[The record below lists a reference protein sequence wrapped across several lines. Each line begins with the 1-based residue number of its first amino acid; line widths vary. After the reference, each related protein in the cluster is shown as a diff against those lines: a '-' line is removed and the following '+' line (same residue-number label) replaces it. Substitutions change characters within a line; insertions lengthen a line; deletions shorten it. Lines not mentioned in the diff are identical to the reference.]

1 MSDLHEAYLTLL
13 KQQQQNQS
21 DTNNK
26 NSNLFLTYL
35 GKENPTPSLSKDTLE
50 QAIKRATEARQL
62 AKERIALARAKREL
76 L

>member
-1 MSDLHEAYLTLL
+1 MSNIHEAYLTLL
-13 KQQQQNQS
+13 KQQQQNQ
-21 DTNNK
+21 DNNK
-26 NSNLFLTYL
+26 NTNLFLTYL

-50 QAIKRATEARQL
+50 QAIAKATEARQL